1 MGMSNN
7 FLSQEEI
14 NALLSGEAVDD
25 NNAESETDKSEAIED
40 TITEIDK
47 DLLGEIGNI
56 SMGSASTALYQLIN
70 QQVNITTPVVSVT
83 TLREIKAGFE
93 TPNVVVDI
101 EYIAGIVGRNIL
113 IIRNDDGLVIS
124 NLMMGGDGKIGDSHE
139 LSELEV
145 SAVSEAMNQMIG
157 SAATSMAT
165 MFGRKVD
172 ISPPT
177 AKVVTDDNIPISDAI
192 PEDQP
197 IVKVS
202 FKMTIGDLVDSS
214 IMQIFPIETAK
225 NIVAIMTGE
234 DNIQEA
240 EEPKVEDKAE
250 ESIVNKEINT
260 EHNMPTSQPQMQYDP
275 AGQVQQQQ
283 MQYQQPQMQYAQ
295 PQMMQQPQMQYQGQP
310 MQYGYGQPQMQYQGQ
325 QMPYQQP
332 VEVHKAAFEPLGQQN
347 EVPPI
352 KNIDLIMDVPLD
364 ISVVLGRTKKS
375 IQDILNLGAG
385 SLIELQKLAEEPVE
399 ILVNGKQI
407 ALGEVVVVDENFGV
421 RITNIVNGA
430 DRLKTLSRN

>member
-1 MGMSNN
+1 MSNN

-14 NALLSGEAVDD
+14 NALLSGESTD
-25 NNAESETDKSEAIED
+25 SEDSNVSSSGSENMED
-40 TITEIDK
+40 AITETDK

-83 TLREIKAGFE
+83 TLKEIKEGFE
-93 TPNVVVDI
+93 TPNIVLDI

-113 IIRNDDGLVIS
+113 IIKTYDGLVIS
-124 NLMMGGDGKIGDSHE
+124 NLMMGGDGKVTDVHE
-139 LSELEV
+139 LSELEI

-177 AKVVTDDNIPISDAI
+177 SKVVTDDLVPISDSI

-202 FKMTIGDLVDSS
+202 FKMTIGDIVDSN

-234 DNIQEA
+234 DSGDKTNEQQPEKPK
-240 EEPKVEDKAE
+240 EEP
-250 ESIVNKEINT
+250 IVNKEIHT
-260 EHNMPTSQPQMQYDP
+260 QPEPQIQQTVSEQQMQYEQPQMQMQQQQYAP
-275 AGQVQQQQ
+275 QQQ
-283 MQYQQPQMQYAQ
+283 MQ
-295 PQMMQQPQMQYQGQP
+295 
-310 MQYGYGQPQMQYQGQ
+310 GYGQPQMQSYMQQPQMYGGGQ
-325 QMPYQQP
+325 VQQYAQP
-332 VEVHKAAFEPLGQQN
+332 VEVHQAAFEPLTPQN
-347 EVPPI
+347 SVPPI

-385 SLIELQKLAEEPVE
+385 SLIELDKLAEEPVE

-421 RITNIVNGA
+421 RITSIVSNVE
-430 DRLKTLSRN
+430 RLKSLK

>member
-14 NALLSGEAVDD
+14 NALLSGEAMD
-25 NNAESETDKSEAIED
+25 NNAESEADKSEAMED
-40 TITEIDK
+40 TITDIDK

-83 TLREIKAGFE
+83 TLKEIKAGFE

-101 EYIAGIVGRNIL
+101 EYITGIVGRNIL

-124 NLMMGGDGKIGDSHE
+124 NLMMGGDGKVTDSHE

-234 DNIQEA
+234 DNMQEA
-240 EEPKVEDKAE
+240 EEKVEAKTE
-250 ESIVNKEINT
+250 EPIVNKEINT
-260 EHNMPTSQPQMQYDP
+260 EPNMAASQAQMMQQPEQMQYDQSQMMN
-275 AGQVQQQQ
+275 GQ
-283 MQYQQPQMQYAQ
+283 MQYGYGQ
-295 PQMMQQPQMQYQGQP
+295 PQMMQQPQMQYKGQP
-310 MQYGYGQPQMQYQGQ
+310 MQYGYGQMPPQYQQ
-325 QMPYQQP
+325 PMQYQQP
-332 VEVHKAAFEPLGQQN
+332 VEVHKAAFEPLGEQSA
-347 EVPPI
+347 VPPI

-430 DRLKTLSRN
+430 DRLKTLSKN

>member
-14 NALLSGEAVDD
+14 NALLSGESTDSED
-25 NNAESETDKSEAIED
+25 NNVSSDVNED
-40 TITEIDK
+40 MEDAITETDK

-83 TLREIKAGFE
+83 TLKEIKEGFE
-93 TPNVVVDI
+93 TPNIVLDI

-113 IIRNDDGLVIS
+113 IIKTYDGLVIS
-124 NLMMGGDGKIGDSHE
+124 NLMMGGDGKVTDVHE
-139 LSELEV
+139 LSELEI

-177 AKVVTDDNIPISDAI
+177 ARVITDESIPISEAI
-192 PEDQP
+192 PEEEP

-202 FKMTIGDLVDSS
+202 FKMTIGDIVDSN

-234 DNIQEA
+234 DSANKTSESQPEKPK
-240 EEPKVEDKAE
+240 EEP
-250 ESIVNKEINT
+250 IVNKEIHTQPEPQMQQNVS
-260 EHNMPTSQPQMQYDP
+260 EPQMQYEQPQMQMQQQQYAP
-275 AGQVQQQQ
+275 QQQ
-283 MQYQQPQMQYAQ
+283 MQ
-295 PQMMQQPQMQYQGQP
+295 
-310 MQYGYGQPQMQYQGQ
+310 GYGQPQMQSYMQQPQMYGGGQ
-325 QMPYQQP
+325 VQQYAQP
-332 VEVHKAAFEPLGQQN
+332 VEVHQAAFEPLTPQN
-347 EVPPI
+347 SVPPI

-385 SLIELQKLAEEPVE
+385 SLIELDKLAEEPVE

-421 RITNIVNGA
+421 RITSIVSNVE
-430 DRLKTLSRN
+430 RLRSLK

>member
-14 NALLSGEAVDD
+14 NALLSGEAMD
-25 NNAESETDKSEAIED
+25 NNAETETDKSEAMED
-40 TITEIDK
+40 TITDIDK

-83 TLREIKAGFE
+83 TLKEIKAGFE

-101 EYIAGIVGRNIL
+101 EYITGIVGRNIL

-124 NLMMGGDGKIGDSHE
+124 NLMMGGDGKVTDSHE

-234 DNIQEA
+234 DHMQESTKA
-240 EEPKVEDKAE
+240 EEPKQETT
-250 ESIVNKEINT
+250 ESEPILNKDINT
-260 EHNMPTSQPQMQYDP
+260 EPQMAAQQPQMQYNP
-275 AGQVQQQQ
+275 AGQAQQQ
-283 MQYQQPQMQYAQ
+283 QMQYAQ

-325 QMPYQQP
+325 QVPYQQP
-332 VEVHKAAFEPLGQQN
+332 VEVHKAAFEPLGQQS

-430 DRLKTLSRN
+430 DRLKTLSKN

>member
-14 NALLSGEAVDD
+14 NALLSGESTDSED
-25 NNAESETDKSEAIED
+25 NNVSSDVNED
-40 TITEIDK
+40 MEDAITETDK

-83 TLREIKAGFE
+83 TLKEIKEGFE
-93 TPNVVVDI
+93 TPNIVLDI

-113 IIRNDDGLVIS
+113 IIKTYDGLVIS
-124 NLMMGGDGKIGDSHE
+124 NLMMGGDGKVTDVHE
-139 LSELEV
+139 LSELEI

-177 AKVVTDDNIPISDAI
+177 SKVVTDDLVPISDSI

-202 FKMTIGDLVDSS
+202 FKMTIGDIVDSN

-234 DNIQEA
+234 DSGDKTNEQQPEKPK
-240 EEPKVEDKAE
+240 EEP
-250 ESIVNKEINT
+250 IVNKEIHT
-260 EHNMPTSQPQMQYDP
+260 QPEPQIQQTVSEQQMQYEQPQMQMQQQQYVP
-275 AGQVQQQQ
+275 QQQ
-283 MQYQQPQMQYAQ
+283 MQ
-295 PQMMQQPQMQYQGQP
+295 
-310 MQYGYGQPQMQYQGQ
+310 GYGQPQMQSYMQQPQMYGGGQ
-325 QMPYQQP
+325 VQQYAQP
-332 VEVHKAAFEPLGQQN
+332 VEVHQAAFEPLTPQN
-347 EVPPI
+347 SVPPI

-385 SLIELQKLAEEPVE
+385 SLIELDKLAEEPVE

-421 RITNIVNGA
+421 RITSIVSNVE
-430 DRLKTLSRN
+430 RLKSLK

>member
-14 NALLSGEAVDD
+14 NALLSGESTDSED
-25 NNAESETDKSEAIED
+25 NNVSSEVNED
-40 TITEIDK
+40 MEDAITETDK

-83 TLREIKAGFE
+83 TLKEIKEGFE
-93 TPNVVVDI
+93 TPNIVLDI

-113 IIRNDDGLVIS
+113 IIKTYDGLVIS
-124 NLMMGGDGKIGDSHE
+124 NLMMGGDGKVTDVHE
-139 LSELEV
+139 LSELEI

-177 AKVVTDDNIPISDAI
+177 SKVVTDDLMPISDSI

-202 FKMTIGDLVDSS
+202 FKMTIGDIVDSN

-234 DNIQEA
+234 DSANKTSESQPEKPK
-240 EEPKVEDKAE
+240 EEP
-250 ESIVNKEINT
+250 IVNKEIHTQPEPQMQQNVS
-260 EHNMPTSQPQMQYDP
+260 EPQMQYEQPQMQMQQQQYVP
-275 AGQVQQQQ
+275 QQQ
-283 MQYQQPQMQYAQ
+283 MQ
-295 PQMMQQPQMQYQGQP
+295 
-310 MQYGYGQPQMQYQGQ
+310 GYGQPQMQSYMQQPQMYGGGQ
-325 QMPYQQP
+325 VQQYAQP
-332 VEVHKAAFEPLGQQN
+332 VEVHQAAFEPLTPQN
-347 EVPPI
+347 SVPPI

-385 SLIELQKLAEEPVE
+385 SLIELDKLAEEPVE

-421 RITNIVNGA
+421 RITSIVSNVE
-430 DRLKTLSRN
+430 RLKSLK

>member
-14 NALLSGEAVDD
+14 NALLSGESTDSED
-25 NNAESETDKSEAIED
+25 NNVSSEVNED
-40 TITEIDK
+40 MEDAITETDK

-83 TLREIKAGFE
+83 TLKEIKEGFE
-93 TPNVVVDI
+93 TPNIVLDI

-113 IIRNDDGLVIS
+113 IIKTYDGLVIS
-124 NLMMGGDGKIGDSHE
+124 NLMMGGDGKVTDVHE
-139 LSELEV
+139 LSELEI

-177 AKVVTDDNIPISDAI
+177 SKVVTDDLMPISDSI

-202 FKMTIGDLVDSS
+202 FKMTIGDIVDSN

-234 DNIQEA
+234 DSANKTSESQPEKPK
-240 EEPKVEDKAE
+240 EEP
-250 ESIVNKEINT
+250 IVNKEIHTQPEPQMQQNVS
-260 EHNMPTSQPQMQYDP
+260 EPQMQYEQPQMQMQQQQYAP
-275 AGQVQQQQ
+275 QQQ
-283 MQYQQPQMQYAQ
+283 MQ
-295 PQMMQQPQMQYQGQP
+295 
-310 MQYGYGQPQMQYQGQ
+310 GYGQPQMQSYMQQPQMYGGGQ
-325 QMPYQQP
+325 VQQYAQP
-332 VEVHKAAFEPLGQQN
+332 VEVHQAAFEPLTPQN
-347 EVPPI
+347 SVPPI

-385 SLIELQKLAEEPVE
+385 SLIELDKLAEEPVE

-421 RITNIVNGA
+421 RITSIVSNVE
-430 DRLKTLSRN
+430 RLKSLK

>member
-14 NALLSGEAVDD
+14 NALLSGESTDSED
-25 NNAESETDKSEAIED
+25 NNVSSEVNED
-40 TITEIDK
+40 MEDAITETDK

-83 TLREIKAGFE
+83 TLKEIKEGFE
-93 TPNVVVDI
+93 TPNIVLDI

-113 IIRNDDGLVIS
+113 IIKTYDGLVIS
-124 NLMMGGDGKIGDSHE
+124 NLMMGGDGKITDVHE
-139 LSELEV
+139 LSELEI

-177 AKVVTDDNIPISDAI
+177 SKVVTDDLMPISDSI

-202 FKMTIGDLVDSS
+202 FKMTIGDIVDSN

-234 DNIQEA
+234 DSANKTSESQPEKPK
-240 EEPKVEDKAE
+240 EEP
-250 ESIVNKEINT
+250 IVNKEIHTQPEPQMQQNVS
-260 EHNMPTSQPQMQYDP
+260 EPQMQYEQPQMQMQQQQYVP
-275 AGQVQQQQ
+275 QQQ
-283 MQYQQPQMQYAQ
+283 MQ
-295 PQMMQQPQMQYQGQP
+295 
-310 MQYGYGQPQMQYQGQ
+310 GYGQPQMQSYMQQPQMYGGGQ
-325 QMPYQQP
+325 VQQYAQP
-332 VEVHKAAFEPLGQQN
+332 VEVHQAAFEPLTPQN
-347 EVPPI
+347 SVPPI

-385 SLIELQKLAEEPVE
+385 SLIELDKLAEEPVE

-421 RITNIVNGA
+421 RITSIVSNVE
-430 DRLKTLSRN
+430 RLKSLK